1 MAIATQTPS
10 WGIRVKQTL
19 LERSMSITQLAE
31 ELGYDR
37 VWVSQVINGRK
48 QSEDLK
54 DKICYHLKLDN
65 VSS

>member
-1 MAIATQTPS
+1 MAIATQTPA
-10 WGIRVKQTL
+10 WGIKVKQKM
-19 LERSMSITQLAE
+19 LEKSMSITQLAKQ
-31 ELGYDR
+31 LGYDR

-54 DKICYHLKLDN
+54 DKICHHLGLDN